1 MFRELCGRAGVLPAS
16 HIITEGITKM
26 TEDPVASGDFSDV
39 WEGISNGN
47 LVAIRALRVRDNED
61 SQQVRE
67 VNFQEFSISRW

>member
-1 MFRELCGRAGVLPAS
+1 
-16 HIITEGITKM
+16 M

-61 SQQVRE
+61 LQLRE

>member
-1 MFRELCGRAGVLPAS
+1 
-16 HIITEGITKM
+16 M